1 MTAIYQ
7 LLLYVHIICAV
18 IWVGGAVYAQLL
30 AYRVARSPDP
40 AELPQLARHIEFI
53 GTRVFMPAALLL
65 FIAGTAMTL
74 QAWSFGK
81 AWIAVS
87 VALWVLS
94 VVVGAVYLGPRVKRA
109 AELFEA
115 EGPTSQAG
123 RDLINR
129 LFLVSRLELVWFAV
143 IIALMTFKPGS

>member
-1 MTAIYQ
+1 MYQ

-30 AYRVARSPDP
+30 ALRVSQSPDP
-40 AELPQLARHIEFI
+40 SELPHLARHIEFI
-53 GTRVFMPAALLL
+53 GTRVFLPAALLL
-65 FIAGTAMTL
+65 FLAGSAMTL
-74 QAWSFGK
+74 QAWSFGQT
-81 AWIAVS
+81 WIAVS

-94 VVVGAVYLGPRVKRA
+94 AVVGAVYLGPRVKRA
-109 AELFEA
+109 AELFEV

-129 LFLVSRLELVWFAV
+129 LFVVSRLELVGFAL
-143 IIALMTFKPGS
+143 IIALMTFKPGV